1 MANVRGE
8 GAVTSRQ
15 VNVRVQRVDGSMVTL
30 SLSSAGWHIV
40 TEGERNVLV
49 SGGEA
54 HAFTTDGYYDAS
66 RPAPLFLEQD
76 VKL

>member
-1 MANVRGE
+1 
-8 GAVTSRQ
+8 
-15 VNVRVQRVDGSMVTL
+15 
-30 SLSSAGWHIV
+30 V

-66 RPAPLFLEQD
+66 RPAPLFLEQG